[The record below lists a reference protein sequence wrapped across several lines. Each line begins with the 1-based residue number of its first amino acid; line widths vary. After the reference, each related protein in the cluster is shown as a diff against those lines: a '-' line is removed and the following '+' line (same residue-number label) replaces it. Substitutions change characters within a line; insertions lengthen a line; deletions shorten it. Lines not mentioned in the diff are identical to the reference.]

1 MKAVSPLLLALVLPV
16 LPCFADDQI
25 VVLGDSLSY
34 AYESEFGFKQVISFQ
49 TFGEGAPVSVRNW
62 IEVLSNPT
70 YRGTR
75 FDLGTRINLTVDP
88 PDIGTTNSPFNF
100 FLRQQGNFAIPGLKV
115 DGMRQFVQ
123 GEKTFYQ
130 LMGAD
135 VLPQPTTTVG
145 KLLSYSNYTESNF
158 SRADFQA
165 QVTSSAE
172 RLVISI
178 GGNDVDDIYGTL
190 YDGAAPGTFVSDF
203 VTDMAAVIDSIQT
216 LNPNIQ
222 IVLANVPH
230 VGITLKVR
238 GNYPYD
244 PVKTE
249 RVSAVLRDLN
259 GQLAVLAK
267 NKNIGYADIY
277 TPTVRLI
284 DGSDLV
290 IHGINYNNAS
300 TGADGTY
307 ANGPV
312 WLNGQISS
320 NFHPNTNGQTQIAN
334 AIVRAFNKRYNT
346 GIPLLSAT
354 EILVGLCGKN
364 ATPTQNANAAD
375 MIFSLWMSRF
385 GLTGLPTG
393 DDTDGDGVTA
403 WVEFGAGLN
412 PTLKDADFLETS
424 VSGGFLNLAYPVRL
438 PNTTKV
444 RIHPESSSNPGG
456 PYTPFVTL
464 PTQDPDGLYRA
475 KIPVGASPGFLRV
488 KAEVP

>member
-1 MKAVSPLLLALVLPV
+1 MKTASPLLLALALQSPV
-16 LPCFADDQI
+16 CLADDQI

-49 TFGEGAPVSVRNW
+49 TFGEGAPASVRNW

-70 YRGTR
+70 YRGTK

-88 PDIGTTNSPFNF
+88 PDIGTTNPPFNF

-158 SRADFQA
+158 ARADFQA
-165 QVTSSAE
+165 QVTGSAE

-178 GGNDVDDIYGTL
+178 GGNDVDDIYGTI
-190 YDGAAPGTFVSDF
+190 YDGAAPGTFVPDF
-203 VTDMAAVIDSIQT
+203 VTDMTAVIDSIQT

-249 RVSAVLRDLN
+249 RVSSVLRDLN
-259 GQLAVLAK
+259 GQLAALAK
-267 NKNIGYADIY
+267 SKNIGYADIY

-300 TGADGTY
+300 TGSDGTY

-334 AIVRAFNKRYNT
+334 AIVRAFNKRYNA
-346 GIPLLSAT
+346 GIPLLTAT

-364 ATPTQNANAAD
+364 ATQVQNANAAD
-375 MIFSLWMSRF
+375 MTFATWMTRF
-385 GLTGLPTG
+385 GLTGLPASN
-393 DDTDGDGVTA
+393 DADMDGVPA
-403 WVEFGAGLN
+403 GLEFATGLN
-412 PTLKDADFLETS
+412 PTLWDADFLEPGTA
-424 VSGGFLNLAYPVRL
+424 GGFFHLAYPLRL
-438 PNTTKV
+438 PTTT
-444 RIHPESSSNPGG
+444 RFTLTAESSTTLSGAF
-456 PYTPFVTL
+456 TPFGSP
-464 PTQDPDGLYRA
+464 PTIDSDGLYRA
-475 KIPVGASPGFLRV
+475 KIALGASKGFVHLKV
-488 KAEVP
+488 AIP